1 MSKKRY
7 QVPER
12 RPRSSPITDPVP
24 GSVLARNTNPS
35 TSHAAA
41 WMNPGRRSGQR
52 FRLAVEFLFIYP
64 DAMNWE
70 AVHRITG
77 IRGAWKRISELK
89 ERGMLEVGG
98 TAVTTMGA
106 EAQTYRL
113 TEDGR
118 DEMVRLVKGEDH
130 AKAG

>member
-1 MSKKRY
+1 
-7 QVPER
+7 
-12 RPRSSPITDPVP
+12 
-24 GSVLARNTNPS
+24 
-35 TSHAAA
+35 
-41 WMNPGRRSGQR
+41 MNPGRRSGQR

-89 ERGMLEVGG
+89 ERGMLEVVG